1 MAVYILAALCA
12 AVFSPVAVQAAAEVT
27 APAGRLVGLEQDVFG
42 TTVHA
47 FLGVPFAH
55 PPVGERRFRRAE
67 RLPAWDGVY
76 NATTYPNTCIQES
89 SLTVLGGEITPKSE
103 DCLYLNVWQP
113 NPVPTGAAVMV
124 WIHGGGF
131 RIVGKQRFRN
141 GGKPTALNFNAYG
154 FSSRGDPPYMRQTS
168 QRIRRS
174 FSICS
179 LPRRRRWVST
189 VLQIGDLSES
199 SAQYTGK
206 YLTTAEGVIVV
217 TVNYRVGPL
226 GFLYTGTDDAPGNM
240 GLTDQLLALQWVQDN
255 IPSFGGDSSKVTIFG
270 NGAGAASV
278 GFHLL
283 SPESRNVFSR
293 GILQSGGASILPGV
307 VDTKSD
313 ATDKTAAFSESL
325 GCPTEQGTAALL
337 TCLRSQ
343 GAEQFATLTSFYPVK
358 DNIFIPTNPLNAID
372 DGKFKRSDIL
382 IGTNTNEGVYLNF
395 LLGIPG
401 FSVGSDS
408 PVDREQFLQAMNM
421 PPQGF
426 NELSLDAVEFQYTDW
441 LHPDADT
448 RYRDILDAARGDY
461 SFVCPA
467 VATAGAHA
475 RFGSTAYM
483 YEFGY
488 RVCSSPWPDW
498 VVATH
503 GDEIQF
509 VFGLPT
515 IPDAGYSTEDA
526 DVSRTLMRYWANFAK
541 TGDPNNNNVTVW
553 TPFTEADRTY
563 MFLDGSGPRMM
574 TGLKTTECAFW
585 DVYVPS
591 LMNKTGDFTH
601 NSFCFATWCRSPEP
615 VQCQTTSGAG
625 LPSVWGQSLT
635 LALLLTVFKD
645 IISFVTSIFLL

>member
-12 AVFSPVAVQAAAEVT
+12 AMFSPVTVQAAAEVT

-42 TTVHA
+42 TTVHT
-47 FLGVPFAH
+47 FLGIPFAH
-55 PPVGERRFRRAE
+55 PPVGERRFRR
-67 RLPAWDGVY
+67 
-76 NATTYPNTCIQES
+76 
-89 SLTVLGGEITPKSE
+89 EITPKSE

-131 RIVGKQRFRN
+131 RTG
-141 GGKPTALNFNAYG
+141 
-154 FSSRGDPPYMRQTS
+154 
-168 QRIRRS
+168 
-174 FSICS
+174 
-179 LPRRRRWVST
+179 
-189 VLQIGDLSES
+189 S

-206 YLTTAEGVIVV
+206 YLSAAEGVVVV
-217 TVNYRVGPL
+217 TINYRLGVL

-270 NGAGAASV
+270 NSAGAASV

-293 GILQSGGASILPGV
+293 GILQSGTALQPWPGIL
-307 VDTKSD
+307 DTISD
-313 ATDKTAAFSESL
+313 ATDKTTAFSESL

-337 TCLRSQ
+337 TCLRSKDAQ
-343 GAEQFATLTSFYPVK
+343 QFATLTSFYPVN
-358 DNIFIPTNPLNAID
+358 DNIFIPLNPSDAID
-372 DGKFKRSDIL
+372 DGMFKRADIL
-382 IGTNTNEGVYLNF
+382 IGTNTNECVLLFNF
-395 LLGIPG
+395 LLGISG

-426 NELSLDAVEFQYTDW
+426 NELVLEAVEFQYTDW

-467 VATAGAHA
+467 VTTARAHA
-475 RFGSTAYM
+475 RFGTSVYM
-483 YEFGY
+483 YQFAH
-488 RVCSSPWPDW
+488 RVTASPWPDW
-498 VVATH
+498 VVTTH
-503 GDEIQF
+503 GDELQF

-515 IPDAGYSTEDA
+515 MPDAGYSTEDA
-526 DVSRTLMRYWANFAK
+526 EVSRTVMRYWANFAK
-541 TGDPNNNNVTVW
+541 IGDPNNNDNAVW
-553 TPFTEADRTY
+553 TPFTETIRAY
-563 MFLDGSGPRMM
+563 MFLDGSSPRIM
-574 TGLKTTECAFW
+574 TGLKTTECSLW

-591 LMNKTGDFTH
+591 LMNKT
-601 NSFCFATWCRSPEP
+601 EP
-615 VQCQTTSGAG
+615 VQCQTMSGAG

-645 IISFVTSIFLL
+645 FISFVTMVFLL